1 MNANAMLAP
10 VMVLIAWSLCILVLL
25 YLRRVPAMRKA
36 QIRPDDYL
44 HEDVSDRL
52 PLSERQT
59 AANYNHLMEQPTIF
73 YALCL
78 TIAVLHHVDT
88 FAVVLAWSYV
98 GLRVVHSLI
107 QVTYHKVMHRFS
119 IFILSS
125 MVLMAMTI
133 WELLNLFA

>member
-1 MNANAMLAP
+1 MNANAILAP
-10 VMVLIAWSLCILVLL
+10 VVLLIAWSLCILVLL
-25 YLRRVPAMRKA
+25 YVRRIPAMQKA
-36 QIRPDDYL
+36 KIKPDTYL
-44 HEDVSDRL
+44 HEDVSDKL

-78 TIAVLHHVDT
+78 SIAVLHHVDQW
-88 FAVVLAWSYV
+88 AVWLAWGYV

-119 IFILSS
+119 IFMLSS
-125 MVLMAMTI
+125 IVLMVMVVR
-133 WELLNLFA
+133 ELLHLFA